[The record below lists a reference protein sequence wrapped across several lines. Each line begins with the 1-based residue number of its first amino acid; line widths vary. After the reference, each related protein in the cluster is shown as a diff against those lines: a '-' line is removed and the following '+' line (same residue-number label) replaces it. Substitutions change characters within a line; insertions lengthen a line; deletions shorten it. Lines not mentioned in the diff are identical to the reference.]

1 MDIDFSNVSLI
12 SIHNVY
18 WHKVTIHKYISVV
31 DPGYF
36 KGQKRNL
43 MNDPRPLIINASV
56 TEIFDD
62 GITRAIVSSSI
73 LIQSC
78 VIVIS
83 VHLCL
88 VFLM

>member
-1 MDIDFSNVSLI
+1 
-12 SIHNVY
+12 
-18 WHKVTIHKYISVV
+18 
-31 DPGYF
+31 
-36 KGQKRNL
+36 

-62 GITRAIVSSSI
+62 GIVRAIVLSSI

-88 VFLM
+88 VFLMQYIYVIVTELFNDGIA

>member
-1 MDIDFSNVSLI
+1 
-12 SIHNVY
+12 
-18 WHKVTIHKYISVV
+18 
-31 DPGYF
+31 
-36 KGQKRNL
+36 
-43 MNDPRPLIINASV
+43 MNEPRPLIIIASV

-62 GITRAIVSSSI
+62 GIARAIVSSSI

-88 VFLM
+88 VFLMQYIYVIVTELFNDGIA

>member
-1 MDIDFSNVSLI
+1 
-12 SIHNVY
+12 
-18 WHKVTIHKYISVV
+18 
-31 DPGYF
+31 
-36 KGQKRNL
+36 

-56 TEIFDD
+56 TKIFDD
-62 GITRAIVSSSI
+62 GIARAIVSSSI

-88 VFLM
+88 VFLMQYIYVIVTELFNDGIA